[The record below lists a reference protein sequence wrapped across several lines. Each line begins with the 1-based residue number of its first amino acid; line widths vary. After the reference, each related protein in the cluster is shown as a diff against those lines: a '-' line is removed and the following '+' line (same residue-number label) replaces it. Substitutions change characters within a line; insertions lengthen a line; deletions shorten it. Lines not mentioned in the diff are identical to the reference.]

1 MSLVV
6 GRMAPN
12 FTLPTDSG
20 EPLTLK
26 SLRGQWVVVFCY
38 PQDDTPACTAEA
50 CAFRDA
56 WAEFEEMGAVVLGL
70 SPDSVARHRRFKAK
84 HSLPYTL
91 LADEDHRVL
100 EKWGVWAPKK
110 LYGREY
116 MGVVRTTVIIDPAGR
131 VARVFDKVKVA
142 GHIEAV
148 AAELRQRIRRRRP
161 AAIA

>member
-12 FTLPTDSG
+12 FTLPTDTG

-56 WAEFEEMGAVVLGL
+56 WSDFEALGAVVLGL
-70 SPDSVARHRRFKAK
+70 SPDSVARHQRFKAK
-84 HSLPYTL
+84 HALPYTL
-91 LADEDHRVL
+91 LADEDHRAL
-100 EKWGVWAPKK
+100 EKWGVWAEKK
-110 LYGREY
+110 LYGRVY

-131 VARVFDKVKVA
+131 VAKVFEKVKVA
-142 GHIEAV
+142 GHIEDV
-148 AAELRQRIRRRRP
+148 ATELRRRIKRRQP

>member
-12 FTLPTDSG
+12 FTLPTDTG
-20 EPLTLK
+20 ESLTLK

-38 PQDDTPACTAEA
+38 PQDDTPACTTEA

-56 WAEFEEMGAVVLGL
+56 WSDFEALGAVVLGM
-70 SPDSVARHRRFKAK
+70 SPDSVARHQRFKAK
-84 HSLPYTL
+84 HDLPYTL

-100 EKWGVWAPKK
+100 EKWGVWAEKK
-110 LYGREY
+110 LYGRVY

-131 VARVFDKVKVA
+131 VAKVFEKVKVA
-142 GHIEAV
+142 GHIEDV
-148 AAELRQRIRRRRP
+148 ATELRRRIKRRRP